1 MPGAPPAVEAELEA
15 AELEAAEEESSES
28 SLSSDSEL
36 LEDPLVPFRAKG
48 T

>member
-1 MPGAPPAVEAELEA
+1 MPGAPPAVE